1 MNIKDLSSWAKK
13 ISPSPTLAI
22 DAKAKS
28 MKASGQD
35 ICAFA
40 AGEPDFDTPEFIKEA
55 CAKALYDGQTKYAPA
70 AGILPLREEIA
81 KKYANI
87 AGVNSFSPLQ
97 AVVSPGGKFS
107 CYLGILAVCD
117 SRHEVIIPAPYWV
130 SYTEM
135 VKLAGAK
142 PIILPTLES
151 NDFKLTPEA
160 FEESIN
166 PATRMLILNSPSNPT
181 GAVYTKAEIEAI
193 VEIAVRRKIYILS
206 DEIYEH
212 LLYDEVTHTSP
223 ISLGNDVQNWLI
235 TVSGFSKTFSMTGW
249 RLGTLFTSPEI
260 AKAVTS
266 LQSQMTSNATTF
278 AQFGA
283 LAAMQK
289 PENSQQAI
297 EEMKQVFD
305 RRRIKLLEGLNA
317 INGIHCFRSQGAF
330 YLFPNIARTG
340 LDSTTFSTR
349 LLEETKTAVV
359 PGSAFGADSN
369 IRMSYAISDQV
380 LDKGLTRLASFC
392 NHLGQ

>member
-13 ISPSPTLAI
+13 IAPSPTLAI

-40 AGEPDFDTPEFIKEA
+40 AGEPDFDTPDFIKDA
-55 CAKALYDGQTKYAPA
+55 CSKALYDGQTKYAPA
-70 AGILPLREEIA
+70 AGIVPLREEIA
-81 KKYANI
+81 HKYAKI
-87 AGVNSFSPLQ
+87 AGVDRFTPNQ

-142 PIILPTLES
+142 PVILPTQES
-151 NDFKLTPEA
+151 NDFKLTPQALEA
-160 FEESIN
+160 SIT

-181 GAVYTKAEIEAI
+181 GAVYTKPEIEAI
-193 VEIAVRRKIYILS
+193 VEIALRKQIYILS

-212 LLYDEVTHTSP
+212 LLYDEVEHTSP
-223 ISLGNDVQNWLI
+223 ISLGRDAQNWVI
-235 TVSGFSKTFSMTGW
+235 TVGGFSKTFSMTGW
-249 RLGTLFTSPEI
+249 RLGTLFASPEI
-260 AKAVTS
+260 AKAVAS

-283 LAAMQK
+283 LVAMQQ
-289 PENSQQAI
+289 PEKSQQAI
-297 EEMKQVFD
+297 TAMKQVFD
-305 RRRIKLLEGLNA
+305 RRRLKLLQGLNA

-330 YLFPNIARTG
+330 YLFPNIAGTG

-369 IRMSYAISDQV
+369 IRMSYAIADQV
-380 LDKGLTRLASFC
+380 LEKGLTRLASFC
-392 NHLGQ
+392 NNLRQ